1 MLLKEQEGVLK
12 DKYRSVMAFVMAI
25 ILVITFVAEDLYQS
39 QVAAASIYRI
49 GSDGLDFSN
58 REILVDC
65 DEDSLYTSG
74 LEEVGELDGI
84 YLVRYESIEAAR
96 EAYNYYIESGLS
108 AELNMSISVDDI
120 SSPTDATFTDAEED
134 SIEEEAA
141 EIDIEINSGD
151 DAFSILDDMVVEDAS
166 GAIALIDTGASGE
179 NVFRSVSVIGD
190 STADDNGHGTN
201 MARTIYQHNSGA
213 KILSIKALDRSASGS
228 IADIYAAIIYATKA
242 NVKVINLS
250 VSSVKVGSS
259 MMLNRAV
266 SEALSHG
273 IVVVSSAGNEGRPA
287 SCYTP
292 GNIPGIMT
300 IGSCDEKGTRKDF
313 SNYGAAVNY
322 YIVSDSTSEASS
334 IFSAYVCTGVDI
346 ESYTDV
352 YTREKV
358 EEKREETGEQENTN
372 DIETTE
378 NTNDLE
384 QGSRSEEDDFK
395 KGVYSEEE
403 YLEHLKDLQASVR
416 LRGCAAA
423 PRGLPNSFSANVHFV
438 QVSSVGR
445 TFRGSFT
452 GVSGVSVGGLNI
464 SPVEVWCNCS
474 GKNHR
479 PGGCADPGPG
489 EHTITAS
496 NFEFTGLSDGYAI
509 YVNDPETV
517 DGQSHDSGYQ
527 EIGAEV
533 RVEVPVIHDYYVG
546 IHKVDDTGAAVAAS
560 FDVYTN
566 SGAGTSGGT
575 KIGSV
580 TTAASTGLASLD
592 VSSFYNSGS
601 KYFYAI
607 ERSTATNHEI
617 TISAKQLPV
626 HEDSI
631 SSEEYVQWLNPRSV
645 YLTLTKSSSNSSISS
660 NNQNYSLAGA
670 VYKVFADRTA
680 ADNAKRTGNYN
691 SAIGTLT
698 TSANG
703 TANIIEVSDH
713 MNKNASTGAFTNTT
727 FYAIETVAPKNYA
740 LDNSIRSVIV
750 TASNVSSNPA
760 KFVLTD
766 APQKGVLK
774 IDLDKIFAGTNKV
787 GLEGAQFQLSF
798 YPEDIT
804 KNYTYS
810 YLQSRTPS
818 IKKVYTSQN
827 KTNGKVGITIN
838 EEFPYGYIVLEEIKA
853 PDGFKIGGGQS
864 ILDGASTSSK
874 MVFVISGNAAQTHN
888 ISVSNAAIRGDIELQ
903 KYEDYTGEPIA
914 GAQFKIKNLD
924 TEEEAIVST
933 DDEGYYSTS
942 SSYASHDGGVW
953 FAKGIK
959 DTEDETPDDSKG
971 ALPYGRYEITEID
984 AVDHQKEE
992 PITIDITEDGKLYKI
1007 YDKGRG
1013 DGLEVISDMNMPA
1026 LGTTA
1031 TCEMPYGESKILP
1044 ASEGQKIVDVC
1055 QYSNLR
1061 YNTEFTLIGKLMEV
1075 GEDGSVKPYLLDGEE
1090 VEAVSHFKTP
1100 DTYTVSQFD
1109 SCGEE
1114 EVIFE
1119 NLDFTDKQGIS
1130 FVVYERLYLGNLTK
1144 EDIENNNYDKK
1155 YIDSN
1160 NDVVN
1165 FPIIHEDP
1173 EDEGQTVRTP
1183 DGCTY
1188 ASSDLTGSNI
1198 SKPDKVILTDKIEYS
1213 GLNPERE
1220 YTVKTKV
1227 YIKPDGVLKDESGE
1241 DCVWES
1247 TFTPGEA
1254 DGYTEVQVELDL
1266 SDYANKTLVFMEEVY
1281 DENIR
1286 MFVHTDIN
1294 DEAQSMHVPFI
1305 KTRAHGE
1312 GDTQIA
1318 YATDDVTIFS
1328 DTIDY
1333 QNLEAG
1339 NYVARGFVVDKET
1352 GEEILLNGKRL
1363 EAETYFD
1370 VIAETEKNEGNEGID
1385 GCVDVT
1391 FSVENA
1397 EDILEG
1403 TDIVIFEEL
1412 YRGDEISEKKLVAE
1426 HKDIEDLDQCLK
1438 FLKIGTSASNELDGS
1453 KLLKATGRYRVV
1465 DKVVYSNMEFEEG
1478 NEYKIEGIMM
1488 DRSTGE
1494 AFVDND
1500 GQEVVAS
1507 TVFIPTKAE
1516 GAEDVAFD
1524 FATNQ
1529 TDVDIV
1535 AFEKVYVKDP
1545 GSETGW
1551 TLIEDHSDINYAG
1564 QTVHIAP
1571 KEKSQ
1576 LPKTGD
1582 SDTLLLCIT
1591 LLYLSLLGGV
1601 VVVNSKKRCNK
1612 GNNMK

>member
-1 MLLKEQEGVLK
+1 MLLKEQEGILK
-12 DKYRSVMAFVMAI
+12 DKHRSVMALIMAI
-25 ILVITFVAEDLYQS
+25 ILVITFVADDLYQN
-39 QVAAASIYRI
+39 QVAAASICRT
-49 GSDGLDFSN
+49 GSCGLDFSN

-65 DEDSLYTSG
+65 DEESIYVND
-74 LEEVGELDGI
+74 LEEIGELDGI
-84 YLVRYESIEAAR
+84 YLARYKSVDAAR
-96 EAYNYYIESGLS
+96 EAYNYYIENGFST
-108 AELNMSISVDDI
+108 ELNISISVDEI
-120 SSPTDATFTDAEED
+120 GSPTDATKTDAEESAVTENTSD
-134 SIEEEAA
+134 NSG
-141 EIDIEINSGD
+141 IDINSGD
-151 DAFSILDDMVVEDAS
+151 DAFSILDDMVIEDAS
-166 GAIALIDTGASGE
+166 GAIALIDTGAGGA
-179 NVFRSVSVIGD
+179 NVFRAVSVIGE
-190 STADDNGHGTN
+190 STGDDNGHGTD
-201 MARTIYQHNSGA
+201 MAEIIYRHNSQA
-213 KILSIKALDRSASGS
+213 RVLSIKALDRSAAGS
-228 IADIYAAIIYATKA
+228 IADIYAAIVYATKA

-273 IVVVSSAGNEGRPA
+273 IVVVSSAGNDSRPA

-300 IGSCDEKGTRKDF
+300 IGSCDKDGIKKDF

-322 YIVSDSTSEASS
+322 YIVSNSTSEASS
-334 IFSAYVCTGVDI
+334 IFSAYVCTGMQVEDL
-346 ESYTDV
+346 SDV
-352 YTREKV
+352 YTREEV
-358 EEKREETGEQENTN
+358 EERREETGKQENV
-372 DIETTE
+372 D
-378 NTNDLE
+378 D
-384 QGSRSEEDDFK
+384 SEFAKGFEKEDDSEK
-395 KGVYSEEE
+395 ESYSEEE
-403 YLEHLKDLQASVR
+403 YLEHLKDLQTSVR

-438 QVSSVGR
+438 QISSVGK

-489 EHTITAS
+489 EHTITAT
-496 NFEFTGLSDGYAI
+496 NFEFTGLSDGYAV
-509 YVNDPETV
+509 YVNEPETV
-517 DGQSHDSGYQ
+517 DGQSHASGYQ

-533 RVEVPVIHDYYVG
+533 RVQVPVIHDYYVG
-546 IHKVDDTGAAVAAS
+546 IHKVDDTGAAVNAS

-580 TTAASTGLASLD
+580 TTSASSGLASLD

-601 KYFYAI
+601 KYFYAV

-631 SSEEYVQWLNPRSV
+631 SSEEYVQWINPRSV
-645 YLTLTKSSSNSSISS
+645 YLTLTKSSSNSSIST

-680 ADNAKRTGNYN
+680 ADNAKRTGNYS

-740 LDNSIRSVIV
+740 LDNSIRSVTV

-760 KFVLTD
+760 KFILTD
-766 APQKGVLK
+766 APQKGSLK
-774 IDLDKIFAGTNKV
+774 IDLDKIFAGSNKV

-798 YPEDIT
+798 YSEDIT

-853 PDGFKIGGGQS
+853 PDGFQISGGQT
-864 ILDGASTSSK
+864 ILDGASISSK
-874 MVFVISGNAAQTHN
+874 MVFVISGKAAQTHN
-888 ISVSNAAIRGDIELQ
+888 AVVSNDAIRGDIELQ
-903 KYEDYTGEPIA
+903 KYEDYTSEPIA

-924 TEEEAIVST
+924 TDEEAIVST

-953 FAKGIK
+953 FTKGIK

-1114 EVIFE
+1114 EVVFK

-1198 SKPDKVILTDKIEYS
+1198 SKSDKVILTDKIEYS

-1247 TFTPGEA
+1247 TFTPEAA
-1254 DGYTEVQVELDL
+1254 DGFTEVQVELDL
-1266 SDYANKTLVFMEEVY
+1266 SESADKSLVFLEEVY
-1281 DENIR
+1281 DEDIR
-1286 MFVHTDIN
+1286 MFVHSDIN
-1294 DEAQSMHVPFI
+1294 DEAQSIHVPLI
-1305 KTRAHGE
+1305 KTRAQGE
-1312 GDTQIA
+1312 GGTQIA
-1318 YATDDVTIFS
+1318 YATDDITHFT

-1333 QNLEAG
+1333 QNLESG
-1339 NYVARGFVVDKET
+1339 NYVARGYIVDKKT
-1352 GEEILLNGKRL
+1352 GEAILLKGELIK
-1363 EAETYFD
+1363 AETHFD
-1370 VIAETEKNEGNEGID
+1370 VVPDTEVGEGNEGFD
-1385 GCVDVT
+1385 GSVDVE

-1397 EDILEG
+1397 EELLEG
-1403 TDIVIFEEL
+1403 RDIVIYEEL
-1412 YRGDEISEKKLVAE
+1412 YRGDVVSETKLVAE
-1426 HKDIEDLDQCLK
+1426 HKDINDSNQCLK

-1465 DKVVYSNMEFEEG
+1465 DKVAYSNIDFEDG

-1494 AFVDND
+1494 AFIDSD

-1507 TVFIPTKAE
+1507 TVFIPNKAE
-1516 GAEDVAFD
+1516 GSEDVSFE
-1524 FATNQ
+1524 FATDK
-1529 TDVDIV
+1529 TDIDIV

-1545 GSETGW
+1545 SSENGW

-1591 LLYLSLLGGV
+1591 LLYLSLLGGTV
-1601 VVVNSKKRCNK
+1601 VINSKSKK
-1612 GNNMK
+1612 K

>member
-1 MLLKEQEGVLK
+1 MNVVKRQEGILK
-12 DKYRSVMAFVMAI
+12 DKYRRVMAFIMAV
-25 ILVITFVAEDLYQS
+25 ILVITFTIDDLYQS
-39 QVAAASIYRI
+39 RVLAASICRV
-49 GSDGLDFSN
+49 GSNGLDFSN

-74 LEEVGELDGI
+74 LEEAGELEGI
-84 YLVRYESIEAAR
+84 YLVRYESVDAAR
-96 EAYNYYIESGLS
+96 EAYNYYIENGFSS
-108 AELNMSISVDDI
+108 ELNMSISVDET

-134 SIEEEAA
+134 GTEKETTEK
-141 EIDIEINSGD
+141 DIEINSGD
-151 DAFSILDDMVVEDAS
+151 DAFSILDDMVIEDAS
-166 GAIALIDTGASGE
+166 GTIALIDTGASGE
-179 NVFRSVSVIGD
+179 NVFRSVSVIGE

-201 MARTIYQHNSGA
+201 MARTIYQHNSEA
-213 KILSIKALDRSASGS
+213 RILSIKALDRSASGS
-228 IADIYAAIIYATKA
+228 IADIYAAIVYATKA

-292 GNIPGIMT
+292 GNITGIMT

-346 ESYTDV
+346 VSYPDV
-352 YTREKV
+352 YTREEV
-358 EEKREETGEQENTN
+358 EDNREETGEQENTN

-378 NTNDLE
+378 NTNDLK
-384 QGSRSEEDDFK
+384 QGSRTEEDDSK

-416 LRGCAAA
+416 LRGCVTA

-438 QVSSVGR
+438 QVSSVGK

-452 GVSGVSVGGLNI
+452 GISGVSVGGLNI

-560 FDVYTN
+560 FDIYSN
-566 SGAGTSGGT
+566 SGAGTTGGT

-607 ERSTATNHEI
+607 ERSTAANHEI
-617 TISAKQLPV
+617 TLSTKQLPV
-626 HEDSI
+626 HEDRI
-631 SSEEYVQWLNPRSV
+631 SAEEYVQWLNPRSV

-670 VYKVFADRTA
+670 VYKVFADRTV
-680 ADNAKRTGNYN
+680 ADNAKRTGNY
-691 SAIGTLT
+691 SGAIGALT
-698 TSANG
+698 TSASG
-703 TANIIEVSDH
+703 TTNTIEVSDY
-713 MNKNASTGAFTNTT
+713 MNKNTSTGAFTNTT
-727 FYAIETVAPKNYA
+727 FYAIETAPPKNYT
-740 LDNSIRSVIV
+740 LDNTIRSVTV

-853 PDGFKIGGGQS
+853 PDGFKIGGGQT
-864 ILDGASTSSK
+864 ILDGTSTSSK

-888 ISVSNAAIRGDIELQ
+888 IVVSNDAIRGDIELQ
-903 KYEDYTGEPIA
+903 KYEDYTSEPIA

-924 TEEEAIVST
+924 TDEEAIVST
-933 DDEGYYSTS
+933 DEEGYYSTS
-942 SSYASHDGGVW
+942 SSYESHDGGVW

-959 DTEDETPDDSKG
+959 NTEDETPDDSKG

-1031 TCEMPYGESKILP
+1031 TCEMPFGESKILP

-1075 GEDGSVKPYLLDGEE
+1075 GEDGSVKPYLLDGGE

-1114 EVIFE
+1114 EVVFE
-1119 NLDFTDKQGIS
+1119 NLDFTDKQGTS
-1130 FVVYERLYLGNLTK
+1130 FVVFERLYLGNITR
-1144 EDIENNNYDKK
+1144 EDVENDTYDKK
-1155 YIDSN
+1155 YVDSN

-1165 FPIIHEDP
+1165 FPIVHEDP
-1173 EDEGQTVRTP
+1173 QDDGQTVITP

-1188 ASSDLTGSNI
+1188 ATSDLTGSNI
-1198 SKPDKVILTDKIEYS
+1198 SKADKVSLTDKIEYH

-1220 YTVKTKV
+1220 YTIKTKV
-1227 YIKPDGVLKDESGE
+1227 YVKPDGVLKDENGE
-1241 DCVWES
+1241 DRVWES
-1247 TFTPGEA
+1247 TFTSEKS
-1254 DGYTEVQVELDL
+1254 DGFTEVKVELDL
-1266 SDYANKTLVFMEEVY
+1266 SESADKSLVFLEEVY
-1281 DENIR
+1281 DEDIR
-1286 MFVHTDIN
+1286 MFVHSDIN
-1294 DEAQSMHVPFI
+1294 DEAQSIHVPLI
-1305 KTRAHGE
+1305 KTRARGE
-1312 GDTQIA
+1312 GGTQIA
-1318 YATDDVTIFS
+1318 YATDDVTHFT

-1333 QNLEAG
+1333 QNLESG
-1339 NYVARGFVVDKET
+1339 NYVARGYIVDKQT
-1352 GEEILLNGKRL
+1352 GEEILLNGELIK
-1363 EAETYFD
+1363 AETHFD
-1370 VIAETEKNEGNEGID
+1370 VVADAEGNEGNEGFD
-1385 GCVDVT
+1385 GSVDVE
-1391 FSVENA
+1391 FSIENA
-1397 EDILEG
+1397 EELFEG
-1403 TDIVIFEEL
+1403 RDIVIYEEL
-1412 YRGDEISEKKLVAE
+1412 YRGDEVSEKKLVAE
-1426 HKDIEDLDQCLK
+1426 HKDINDTNQCLK

-1465 DKVVYSNMEFEEG
+1465 DRVAYSNIDFEEE

-1494 AFVDND
+1494 AFIDSD

-1507 TVFIPTKAE
+1507 TVFIPSKAE
-1516 GAEDVAFD
+1516 GTEDVSFD
-1524 FATNQ
+1524 FATDK
-1529 TDVDIV
+1529 TDIDIV

-1545 GSETGW
+1545 SSENGW
-1551 TLIEDHSDINYAG
+1551 TLIENHSDINYAG

-1591 LLYLSLLGGV
+1591 LLYLSLFGGTV
-1601 VVVNSKKRCNK
+1601 VINSKSKK
-1612 GNNMK
+1612 K

>member
-1 MLLKEQEGVLK
+1 MLLKEQEGILK
-12 DKYRSVMAFVMAI
+12 DKHRSVMALIMAI
-25 ILVITFVAEDLYQS
+25 ILVITFVADDLYQS
-39 QVAAASIYRI
+39 QVAAASICRI
-49 GSDGLDFSN
+49 GSSGLDFSN

-65 DEDSLYTSG
+65 DEESIYVND
-74 LEEVGELDGI
+74 LEEIGELDGI
-84 YLVRYESIEAAR
+84 YLARYKSIDAAR
-96 EAYNYYIESGLS
+96 EAYNYYIENGFST
-108 AELNMSISVDDI
+108 ELNISISVDEI
-120 SSPTDATFTDAEED
+120 GSPTDATKTDAEESAVTENTSD
-134 SIEEEAA
+134 NSD
-141 EIDIEINSGD
+141 IDINSGD
-151 DAFSILDDMVVEDAS
+151 DAFSILDDMVIEDAS
-166 GAIALIDTGASGE
+166 GAIALIDTGAGGA
-179 NVFRSVSVIGD
+179 NVFRAVSVIGE
-190 STADDNGHGTN
+190 STGDDNGHGTD
-201 MARTIYQHNSGA
+201 MAEIIYRHNSQA
-213 KILSIKALDRSASGS
+213 RVLSIKALDRSAAGS
-228 IADIYAAIIYATKA
+228 IADIYAAIVYATKA

-273 IVVVSSAGNEGRPA
+273 IVVVSSAGNDSRPA

-300 IGSCDEKGTRKDF
+300 IGSCDKDGIKKDF

-322 YIVSDSTSEASS
+322 YIVSNSTSEASS

-346 ESYTDV
+346 ESYPDV

-358 EEKREETGEQENTN
+358 EEKREETGEQENIN
-372 DIETTE
+372 GSEDI
-378 NTNDLE
+378 DGFE
-384 QGSRSEEDDFK
+384 QTADSEK
-395 KGVYSEEE
+395 NSSNKGVYSEEE

-438 QVSSVGR
+438 QVSSVGK

-489 EHTITAS
+489 EHTITAT

-509 YVNDPETV
+509 YVNEPETV
-517 DGQSHDSGYQ
+517 DGQSHASGYQ

-533 RVEVPVIHDYYVG
+533 RVQVPVIHDYYVG
-546 IHKVDDTGAAVAAS
+546 IHKVDDVGAAVSAT

-566 SGAGTSGGT
+566 SAPGVSGGT
-575 KIGSV
+575 KIGSM
-580 TTAASTGLASLD
+580 TTSSSTGLASLD

-607 ERSTATNHEI
+607 ERSTAANHEI
-617 TISAKQLPV
+617 TINSKELTV

-631 SSEEYVQWLNPRSV
+631 SAGEYVQWLNPRSV
-645 YLTLTKSSSNSSISS
+645 YLTLTKSSSNNGISS

-670 VYKVFADRTA
+670 VYKIYRDRNA
-680 ADNAKRTGNYN
+680 AESAKQSGNYS

-698 TSANG
+698 TTSNG
-703 TANIIEVSDH
+703 TTNIIEVSDH
-713 MNKNASTGAFTNTT
+713 MNKSAATGAYTNTT
-727 FYAIETVAPKNYA
+727 FYAVETAAPKNYA
-740 LDNSIRSVIV
+740 LDNVIRSVTV
-750 TASNVSSNPA
+750 TASNVSTNPA
-760 KFVLTD
+760 RFILSDV
-766 APQKGVLK
+766 PQKGSLK
-774 IDLDKIFAGTNKV
+774 IDLDKIFAGTNGV
-787 GLEGAQFQLSF
+787 GLEGAEFQLSF

-810 YLQSRTPS
+810 YLKNRTPS
-818 IKKVYTSQN
+818 MKKVYTSQN
-827 KTNGKVGITIN
+827 KTNGKVGINIS
-838 EEFPYGYIVLEEIKA
+838 EEFPYGYVVLEEIKA
-853 PDGFKIGGGQS
+853 PAGFKMTGGQTQ
-864 ILDGASTSSK
+864 LDGSTTDSK
-874 MVFVISGNAAQTHN
+874 LVFVISSSATKSH
-888 ISVSNAAIRGDIELQ
+888 SVVVSNEAIRGDIELQ
-903 KYEDYTGEPIA
+903 KYEDYTNVPIS
-914 GAQFKIKNLD
+914 GAQFRIKNLD
-924 TEEEAIVST
+924 TDEEVIVST
-933 DDEGYYSTS
+933 DEEGYYSTS
-942 SSYASHDGGVW
+942 ASFESHDSGVW
-953 FAKGIK
+953 FTKGIK
-959 DTEDETPDDSKG
+959 ESEDEAPNDSKG
-971 ALPYGRYEITEID
+971 ALPYGSYEITEVD
-984 AVDHQKEE
+984 AVNHQKEE
-992 PITIDITEDGKLYKI
+992 PIIIDITEDGKIYKV

-1013 DGLEVISDMNMPA
+1013 DGLEVISDMNMPT

-1031 TCEMPYGESKILP
+1031 SCEMSYGDSKILP
-1044 ASEGQKIVDVC
+1044 ASEGQKIVDIC

-1061 YNTEFTLIGKLMEV
+1061 YNTEFTLVGKLMEV
-1075 GEDGSVKPYLLDGEE
+1075 GEDGSAKPYLLDGQE
-1090 VEAVSHFKTP
+1090 VEAFTHFKTP
-1100 DTYTVSQFD
+1100 DTYMVSQFD

-1352 GEEILLNGKRL
+1352 GEEILLNGERL

-1370 VIAETEKNEGNEGID
+1370 VIAEAEKNEGNEGID

-1403 TDIVIFEEL
+1403 KDIVIFEEL

-1516 GAEDVAFD
+1516 GSEDVAFD

-1571 KEKSQ
+1571 KEKPQ

-1591 LLYLSLLGGV
+1591 VLYLSLLGGV